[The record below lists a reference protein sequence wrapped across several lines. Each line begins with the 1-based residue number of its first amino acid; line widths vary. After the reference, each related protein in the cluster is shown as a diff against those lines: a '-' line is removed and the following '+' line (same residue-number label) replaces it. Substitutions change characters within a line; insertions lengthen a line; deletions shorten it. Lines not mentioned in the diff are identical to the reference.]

1 MGPGTSPPYKEGRN
15 GFGGIHTQKRRT
27 SRWGWAALTKV
38 LQGEGMSVIEVNR
51 PDGQHRRLKGKIDSL
66 DAYRAAHSVV
76 SGRSTAVPEAKDGLP
91 SASRSCAQ
99 YEYAPKS
106 VPRFPRRPYR
116 TPGTRPAIQ
125 TLDLGPAAT

>member
-1 MGPGTSPPYKEGRN
+1 MGPGTSPPYKEGRS

-66 DAYRAAHSVV
+66 GAYRAAQSVV
-76 SGRSTAVPEAKDGLP
+76 SGRSTAVPEAKDGP
-91 SASRSCAQ
+91 APVPAGPVRSTSIHQ
-99 YEYAPKS
+99 NPYPDS
-106 VPRFPRRPYR
+106 SGGPTVLRGLVRRFKP
-116 TPGTRPAIQ
+116 
-125 TLDLGPAAT
+125 